1 MKKTYLE
8 PKMEVVRLK
17 MESLMTSASVENL
30 GGEATEE
37 MSGFSRSG
45 RGGSFD
51 DE

>member
-17 MESLMTSASVENL
+17 MESLMTTLSNGGDTDPVNDVE
-30 GGEATEE
+30 G
-37 MSGFSRSG
+37 SSRQG
-45 RGGSFD
+45 RGFFGG

>member
-17 MESLMTSASVENL
+17 MESLMTTLSN
-30 GGEATEE
+30 GGDTDPVNNVQ
-37 MSGFSRSG
+37 GDSRQG
-45 RGGSFD
+45 RGSFD